1 MASAEVIRIQKFI
14 WKCFDRDE
22 IEALC
27 FEYFYE
33 LYQDYSNSNIS
44 KTKWI
49 NTILDYCIR
58 TRQLDKLKRALEPQ
72 NSKLFEEIFMNS
84 GVSERKVIDKPVA
97 MEFVKI
103 HSGQFFMGSNLR
115 LDSAAGVTEHCR
127 NS

>member
-49 NTILDYCIR
+49 NTSRPHKLDTKIR
-58 TRQLDKLKRALEPQ
+58 
-72 NSKLFEEIFMNS
+72 S
-84 GVSERKVIDKPVA
+84 
-97 MEFVKI
+97 
-103 HSGQFFMGSNLR
+103 
-115 LDSAAGVTEHCR
+115 
-127 NS
+127 